1 VTTIEPEPRMT
12 PQSDTT
18 TVTQTSKHWRDR
30 SERSAGG
37 ASALRSDE
45 FTPEVARA
53 MAALRAQH
61 RLSNLS
67 CDPAGNLPAEIAS
80 LRAELGELMPA
91 VNRRGF
97 MQLTGAAAVFAL
109 TGCYTQHPDTLV
121 PYLQQPEGSTIGT
134 PLYYSSTLRDSGH
147 PVPVVVKTYDGRPIK
162 IEGNPDHPLSRGRCD
177 TFTQAALLNLYDPDR
192 VQDGPKTLSAGV
204 AAPLAWA
211 DLDKAVGAA
220 LGSGGIGL
228 LTAAGDGPA
237 SRALIDAFK
246 AAFGDRVLHAL
257 CDAGDP
263 WERALRGGRLV
274 WRADRAA
281 LMVTLGGDF
290 VGTPA
295 NGLAEQ
301 CEFGDMRRL
310 RAGGTLPEMGQ
321 LIAFEATLSQTGA
334 VADLRV
340 RTDPERI
347 AWVGWAIA
355 AQVAKALDK
364 PLPAGVAEALSTVAA
379 GKPLGEALG
388 LRTINGRDV
397 VDFTAQRLL
406 AVHKEG
412 NASLVYPGATLGDGQ
427 HNVPTYQAAYFL
439 NAILGNEGVTVD
451 AGASPESAFTGASLE
466 ELRQAL
472 DQGRIATLLVVG
484 CNPLYSSPFLAPA
497 FAKAKAIVVLDDRIT
512 ESAAGATFFAPT
524 LHGLESWGDAEARA
538 GIYSLQQPT
547 IMPLWDCRAAQE
559 SLMAFALAAG
569 VAPAA
574 FKQPVAKPDAGLV
587 AAASR
592 VPLWQA
598 AANGVQSWQAFVKTV
613 WLGKVKPAAKV
624 AGDDRAFWT
633 NALARGVVA
642 IRAERT
648 PEAYAVT
655 RVALAPARAGG
666 SFALA
671 VRPSRT
677 VGDGSWL
684 NNPWLQ
690 ELPDP
695 ISKICWDNYLALSP
709 SDAAKLGLK
718 QNDVA
723 NVSVASGADTVA
735 LKLPVH
741 LQEGQQPGVLE
752 TFSGWGRAHG
762 RAGAVADLG
771 IENGFSVSAVHLALA
786 AAKPGAVVT
795 VTSTGATYH
804 LACAQGHQRM
814 DGREIVIDDVLE
826 LHRADPGAKRRRAIS
841 EHEQWE
847 RGSDGKPGGRL
858 NINGQSEEYPA
869 RKWGMSVDL
878 GTCIGCNACV
888 VACSA
893 ENNVPVVG
901 RDEVRKQRLMH
912 WIRIDRYYSDAPGAA
927 RAPGAQGD
935 DQLDVEVAFMPV
947 MCQQCG
953 QAPCEDVCPA
963 MATVHNDEGINHMIY
978 NRCIGT
984 RYCSNNCPYKVRR
997 FNWYEYSKFRA
1008 GPVGS
1013 DSPLLRIVKNVK
1025 SDLSTSSQAELSK
1038 HPLEMLLNPEV
1049 TVRSR
1054 GVMEK
1059 CNFCLQRTRQVRE
1072 REKASGRR
1080 IKDGE
1085 VTSACAQ
1092 TCPTQAIVF
1101 GDLRD
1106 PEAAVNAGA
1115 AAAHGYKLL
1124 DEELNTRPAVT
1135 YLAKLRDRPASAAE
1149 LAQLAKAV
1157 AKPAAEEGVS
1167 R

>member
-1 VTTIEPEPRMT
+1 
-12 PQSDTT
+12 
-18 TVTQTSKHWRDR
+18 
-30 SERSAGG
+30 
-37 ASALRSDE
+37 
-45 FTPEVARA
+45 

-61 RLSNLS
+61 RLSNAS
-67 CDPAGNLPAEIAS
+67 CAPAGNGEDEVAG
-80 LRAELGELMPA
+80 LRAELGELLPA
-91 VNRRGF
+91 PNRRGF

-109 TGCYTQHPDTLV
+109 AGCYKQHPDTLV
-121 PYLQQPEGSTIGT
+121 PYLQQPEGSTIGKA
-134 PLYYSSTLRDSGH
+134 LYYSSTLRDSGH
-147 PVPVVVKTYDGRPIK
+147 PVAVMVKTYDGRPVK

-177 TFTQAALLNLYDPDR
+177 ALTQAALLNLYDPDR
-192 VQDGPKTLSAGV
+192 VQDGPKALSTGGT
-204 AAPLAWA
+204 APLAWA
-211 DLDKAVGAA
+211 DLDKAVGSA

-228 LTAAGDGPA
+228 LTAGGDGPA
-237 SRALIDAFK
+237 NRALIDDFK
-246 AAFGDRVLHAL
+246 AAFGDRVLHAV

-290 VGTPA
+290 VGTPTL
-295 NGLAEQ
+295 GLAEQ

-310 RAGGTLPEMGQ
+310 RAVGAKAEMGQ
-321 LIAFEATLSQTGA
+321 LIAFESTLSQTGA

-340 RTDPERI
+340 RTAPELI

-355 AQVAKALDK
+355 AEVAKALDK
-364 PLPAGVAEALSTVAA
+364 PLPAGVADALGTLAA
-379 GKPLGEALG
+379 GKPLGAALG
-388 LRTINGRDV
+388 LRTINGTDAIA
-397 VDFTAQRLL
+397 FTAQRLL
-406 AVHKEG
+406 QVRKDG
-412 NASLVYPGATLGDGQ
+412 KASLVFPGATLGDGQ
-427 HNVPTYQAAYFL
+427 HTVPTYQAAYFL

-451 AGASPESAFTGASLE
+451 AGAAGESAFTGGSLE

-484 CNPLYSSPFLAPA
+484 CNPLYASPFLAPA
-497 FAKAKAIVVLDDRIT
+497 FAKAKTIVVLDDRIT
-512 ESAAGATFFAPT
+512 ESAAAATHFAPT

-587 AAASR
+587 SAASR
-592 VPLWQA
+592 CPLWQA
-598 AANGVQSWQAFVKTV
+598 AANGVQSWQAFVKAV

-624 AGDDRAFWT
+624 AADDRAFWT
-633 NALARGVVA
+633 SALARGVLSLA
-642 IRAERT
+642 TGGRTAE
-648 PEAYAVT
+648 AFAVT
-655 RVALAPARAGG
+655 RVALAPPRANGAY
-666 SFALA
+666 ALA

-695 ISKICWDNYLALSP
+695 ISKICWDNYLALAP
-709 SDAAKLGLK
+709 SDAAKLGLGE
-718 QNDVA
+718 NDVA
-723 NVSVASGADTVA
+723 SVTVTNGSDTVA

-741 LQEGQQPGVLE
+741 LQEGQEPGVLE
-752 TFSGWGRAHG
+752 TFSGWGRALH

-771 IENGFSVSAVHLALA
+771 IENGFSVSAVHVALA
-786 AAKPGAVVT
+786 AAKPGAQVAVT
-795 VTSTGATYH
+795 RTGATYH

-826 LHRADPGAKRRRAIS
+826 LHRADPGAKRRRAS
-841 EHEQWE
+841 REQWE

-858 NINGQSEEYPA
+858 NINRQSEEYPA
-869 RKWGMSVDL
+869 RKWGMAVDL

-912 WIRIDRYYSDAPGAA
+912 WIRIDRYYSDAPGTA
-927 RAPGAQGD
+927 RAEGAEGD
-935 DQLDVEVAFMPV
+935 DVLDVEVAFMPV

-1013 DSPLLRIVKNVK
+1013 ESPLLRIVKNVK
-1025 SDLSTSSQAELSK
+1025 SDFSTSSQAELAK

-1059 CNFCLQRTRQVRE
+1059 CNFCLQRTREVRE

-1080 IKDGE
+1080 IRDGE
-1085 VTSACAQ
+1085 VTTACAQ

-1101 GDLRD
+1101 GDLYD
-1106 PEAAVNAGA
+1106 PEAAVNAGT

-1135 YLAKLRDRPASAAE
+1135 YLAKVRNRPASAAE

-1157 AKPAAEEGVS
+1157 AKPVTGEGAQP
-1167 R
+1167 